1 MKYRNTRKYEKR
13 GEMKREI
20 LVEDGVGGEH
30 KVKYLDE
37 SRVIVQKVTRIQPP
51 EGSEESDYV
60 RYSMPGKV
68 KLHEIDSWPFT
79 EELKIQITDFH
90 AQFTAAE

>member
-1 MKYRNTRKYEKR
+1 MRNR
-13 GEMKREI
+13 GKMEREI

-30 KVKYLDE
+30 VLKYLDE
-37 SRVIVQKVTRIQPP
+37 SRVIVQRVTTIQPP
-51 EGSEESDYV
+51 AGSEESDYV
-60 RYSMPGKV
+60 SYGMPGKV

-90 AQFTAAE
+90 AQFTAAK

>member
-1 MKYRNTRKYEKR
+1 MEILEYREIREMEK
-13 GEMKREI
+13 EI
-20 LVEDGVGGEH
+20 LVNDGVGGEH
-30 KVKYLDE
+30 VLKFLDE
-37 SRVIVQKVTRIQPP
+37 DRVTVQSVTRIV
-51 EGSEESDYV
+51 SEYGEEDYV

-90 AQFTAAE
+90 AQFTDSK